1 MVRVYRHPLAIDA
14 YRSARSPSLAG
25 VRNSSNLASMRVAIW
40 GSCATRDAFGV
51 REHSFESIDYFAR
64 TSWIAQASAA
74 PAIRLDTSALAGFA
88 QRMVLEDV
96 DRLVVERV
104 IESKPDLVVIDFIDE
119 RIDLLDAGVG
129 AWVTGSTYAGQT
141 PTWAQLR
148 AAGVPALGRYHPFR
162 EPLFRAAV
170 DQLAPKLLTLPPH
183 VPVLLNLA
191 WYTPISSDESVPLPE
206 GSAAKAVAANQQI
219 ARLATWVARALG
231 DRCVYFQASEMTMR
245 ADPAHKWGFGM
256 YHYERALYD
265 DLIDAME
272 ATAAGRCTST
282 LARTWQAVGC
292 STLAARMLA
301 GCAPPKRRLT
311 PPGWALARTQ
321 WPLMFGTAAVARLH

>member
-64 TSWIAQASAA
+64 SSWIAQASAA

-282 LARTWQAVGC
+282 LARTWPAVGC